1 MQCIDNSQMTVSV
14 VMMFGI
20 NLQVIK
26 QFDNMVNYLGLQLQ
40 SCCKAGMDDT
50 KWLTENQF

>member
-1 MQCIDNSQMTVSV
+1 MQCIDNSQMTVSI

-26 QFDNMVNYLGLQLQ
+26 QFDNMVKYLGLQLQ